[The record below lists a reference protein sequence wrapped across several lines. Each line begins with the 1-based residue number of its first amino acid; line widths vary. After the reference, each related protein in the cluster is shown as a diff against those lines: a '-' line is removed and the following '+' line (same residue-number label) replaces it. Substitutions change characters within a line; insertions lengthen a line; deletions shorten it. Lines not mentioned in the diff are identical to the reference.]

1 MEYSGYFRVEMYC
14 LRTSLYSA
22 CHTLCGQL
30 NTIYTGSVALE
41 FLKYVKRH
49 RQSTIYSCNP

>member
-1 MEYSGYFRVEMYC
+1 MEYSGYFRIDMYF

-30 NTIYTGSVALE
+30 NRGTIYIGSVALE
-41 FLKYVKRH
+41 FVKYVKR
-49 RQSTIYSCNP
+49 